1 MPRSVSSSPLGSA
14 PGARYTRAEMRIGLV
29 AALALCGCAGGG
41 LGGDAGLPADGG
53 PTSDAFDLPDAHP
66 GGLAIQFIDPD
77 HGPFAG
83 GTDVQIRGTGFR
95 DGAVVRVGGR
105 QVEPND
111 LQVIDSRR
119 ISIATPPGDPG
130 PADVEVQ
137 IGSDVATL
145 PAAFTYEAMTV
156 SPVSGSVAGG
166 TYVTLSGFATGWD
179 STTTVTFDGVPM
191 ASPQVLNQTTIVG
204 YTPPGT
210 AGTADIR
217 ATTGAT
223 TVEAS
228 RAYTYLATADPFAV
242 GMGGGPMNGTLNVV
256 VVDNNTGDGVPNA
269 FVAVGDPATTP
280 FNGRTDALGQ
290 ITFSDPALTGQQD
303 LVAAAVG
310 YEVAMFVQF
319 DARDIT
325 IFLRQPPPPP
335 MGPIPPAPQIGHILG
350 HILFGDAVS
359 LGSPNWDL
367 VPEPRTPTERKRAY
381 VTTTSPS
388 MFSTSYAPSGWIDY
402 QYDPSVTAWA
412 FDVWARPSAV
422 AVVAVAGLYDSAKDP
437 SGSGVSGF
445 EPFAMGVSRG
455 ILVGPGEDVVG
466 VDVVVD
472 TPLDTAVGVTLD
484 HPPLLDSPGWDGP
497 DNYTIRPFVDFG
509 GEGMIHMNENGL
521 PIPPAPERRPNIYPF
536 LPGSQSILLPAM
548 APLIGRLSDGSY
560 GFIAGAYTGD
570 GNAPYSVRIA
580 RGFDDISAPLT
591 IGDFLP
597 TPRPKDPRPDGT
609 ASRDHLE
616 LSMEGDVTGEPTF
629 FVHLLSNGNGD
640 QLYRILARGD
650 VRDIDIPD
658 LTAEGIPPLPGG
670 EDISWTFWELQ
681 VPGASFD
688 EFTYRQLSALYW
700 SAYAA
705 DSYWVQFP

>member
-1 MPRSVSSSPLGSA
+1 
-14 PGARYTRAEMRIGLV
+14 MRIGLV
-29 AALALCGCAGGG
+29 AAVALCGCSATGI
-41 LGGDAGLPADGG
+41 GGDAGRPADAG
-53 PTSDAFDLPDAHP
+53 PSSDAFDLPDAHP

-77 HGPFAG
+77 HGPYSG
-83 GTDVQIRGTGFR
+83 GTEVQIRGAGFR
-95 DGAVVRVGGR
+95 DGADVRFGGR
-105 QVEPND
+105 SVEPND

-119 ISIATPPGDPG
+119 ITVLTPPGDPG
-130 PADVEVQ
+130 PADVEVEV
-137 IGSDVATL
+137 GGDVATL
-145 PAAFTYEAMTV
+145 PGAFTYEAMTV
-156 SPVSGSVAGG
+156 SPTSGSVAGG
-166 TYVTLSGFATGWD
+166 TYVTLSGFGTGWD
-179 STTTVTFDGVPM
+179 ATTTVTFDGV
-191 ASPQVLNQTTIVG
+191 ALDSPQVLNQTTIVG

-217 ATTGAT
+217 VTTGST
-223 TVEAS
+223 TALAR
-228 RAYTYLATADPFAV
+228 RAYTYLATADPFFG

-256 VVDNNTGDGVPNA
+256 VVNNNTGDGVPNA
-269 FVAVGDPATTP
+269 FVAVGNPDTTP
-280 FNGRTDALGQ
+280 FKGRTDALGQ
-290 ITFSDPALTGQQD
+290 ITFSDPALTGKQD

-310 YEVAMFVQF
+310 YEVAMFEQF

-325 IFLRQPPPPP
+325 VFLRQPPPPP
-335 MGPIPPAPQIGHILG
+335 MGPLPPAPQIGHIFG

-388 MFSTSYAPSGWIDY
+388 MFSTSYAPNGWIDY
-402 QYDPSVTAWA
+402 QYDPNVTAWA

-437 SGSGVSGF
+437 SGGGVSGF

-466 VDVVVD
+466 VNVVVN
-472 TPLDTAVGVTLD
+472 TPLDTAIGVTLD
-484 HPPLLDSPGWDGP
+484 HPPPLGSPGWAGP
-497 DNYTIRPFVDFG
+497 DNYTIRPFVNFG

-548 APLIGRLSDGSY
+548 APLLSRLSDGSY

-570 GNAPYSVRIA
+570 GNAPYSVRVA
-580 RGFDDISAPLT
+580 RGYDDITAPLT

-597 TPRPKDPRPDGT
+597 VPRPKDPRPNSV

-616 LSMEGDVTGEPTF
+616 ISLDGDTTGQPTF
-629 FVHLLSNGNGD
+629 YIHLLSNGDGD
-640 QLYRILARGD
+640 QLYRIISRGD
-650 VRDIDIPD
+650 VLDVNIPD
-658 LTAEGIPPLPGG
+658 LTAEGMPPLPSG
-670 EDISWTFWELQ
+670 EDISWTFWSIQ
-681 VPGASFD
+681 VPGGSFD
-688 EFTYRQLSALYW
+688 QFTYRQLSALYW